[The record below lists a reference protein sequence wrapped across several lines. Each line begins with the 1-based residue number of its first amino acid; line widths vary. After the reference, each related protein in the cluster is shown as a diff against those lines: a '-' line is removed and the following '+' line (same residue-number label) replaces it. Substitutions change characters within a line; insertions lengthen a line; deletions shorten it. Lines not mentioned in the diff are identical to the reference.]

1 MTKLYKTVIV
11 VWSEDDTS
19 DLNLARIGKDVEIGD
34 SHCSSRDCNLI
45 EDPESDD
52 DWDDTSFFEDDDDC
66 DDDDDD
72 DDDDDE
78 DEDDED
84 EDDDEEEVDDDNP
97 K

>member
-66 DDDDDD
+66 DDE
-72 DDDDDE
+72 DDDE
-78 DEDDED
+78 DEDDEDDED